1 MRIAVNTR
9 FLLKDKLEGI
19 GRFTHEIL
27 SRMTLNH
34 PEHEFIFFFD
44 RPFDKQFVYAPNV
57 TPVVLFP
64 PARHPFLYVWWFEW
78 SVANALKKYK
88 ADLFFSTD
96 GYNVLNTTIPSA
108 LVIHDLAWL
117 HFSDAINII
126 GMKYHQY
133 FVPRFI
139 NKATKLIAVS
149 EYTKADIAKSFN
161 INPNHINVVY
171 NAPSIG
177 FKPLHIEAIQQVR
190 NEYTKGK
197 PYLLYVGAMH
207 PRKNISNLL
216 KAYDKYRSESD
227 SDMPL
232 LVVGRKAWATTDIE
246 DTFEK
251 MQFKQDVIFTNRVSE
266 DVLYKITASAYCM
279 VYIPFFEG
287 FGLPIVESM
296 SCGVPVITSD
306 CTSMPEVGGQ
316 ASLLTNPND
325 INAIADA
332 IIKITT
338 NTILYQA
345 HREMSIPQASKFNW
359 DKSAEDMWKVLI
371 GSMI

>member
-1 MRIAVNTR
+1 
-9 FLLKDKLEGI
+9 
-19 GRFTHEIL
+19 
-27 SRMTLNH
+27 
-34 PEHEFIFFFD
+34 
-44 RPFDKQFVYAPNV
+44 
-57 TPVVLFP
+57 
-64 PARHPFLYVWWFEW
+64 
-78 SVANALKKYK
+78 
-88 ADLFFSTD
+88 
-96 GYNVLNTTIPSA
+96 
-108 LVIHDLAWL
+108 
-117 HFSDAINII
+117 
-126 GMKYHQY
+126 
-133 FVPRFI
+133 
-139 NKATKLIAVS
+139 
-149 EYTKADIAKSFN
+149 
-161 INPNHINVVY
+161 
-171 NAPSIG
+171 
-177 FKPLHIEAIQQVR
+177 LHIEAIQQVR

>member
-27 SRMTLNH
+27 SRITRKH

-44 RPFDKQFVYAPNV
+44 RPYDKQFVYASNV

-64 PARHPFLYVWWFEW
+64 PARHPFLYFWWFEW

-88 ADLFFSTD
+88 ADLFLSTD
-96 GYNVLNTTIPSA
+96 GYNVLNSTTPSV
-108 LVIHDLAWL
+108 LVIHDIAWF
-117 HFSDAINII
+117 HFHDAMNTI

-133 FVPRFI
+133 FVPKFAH
-139 NKATKLIAVS
+139 KAAQLIGVS
-149 EYTKADIAKSFN
+149 EYTKADLIKSFD
-161 INPNHINVVY
+161 INPSKINVVY
-171 NAPSIG
+171 NAPSNG
-177 FKPLHIEAIQQVR
+177 FKPLTDETIQQIR
-190 NEYTKGK
+190 NQYTNGK

-207 PRKNISNLL
+207 PRKNVSNLL
-216 KAYDKYRSESD
+216 NAYDRYRSLSD

-232 LVVGRKAWATTDIE
+232 LIVGRKAWATSDIE
-246 DTFEK
+246 DAYENL
-251 MQFKQDVIFTNRVSE
+251 QFKHDVLFTNRVPE
-266 DVLYKITASAYCM
+266 ATLHQITASAYCM

-296 SCGVPVITSD
+296 SCSVPVITSD

-316 ASLLTNPND
+316 AAMYTDPNS
-325 INAIADA
+325 IISISDA
-332 IIKITT
+332 IIRMTT
-338 NTILYQA
+338 DKNLYASHKQL
-345 HREMSIPQASKFNW
+345 SIPQASKFNW
-359 DKSAEDMWKVLI
+359 DKSADDLWAILMKCKI
-371 GSMI
+371 